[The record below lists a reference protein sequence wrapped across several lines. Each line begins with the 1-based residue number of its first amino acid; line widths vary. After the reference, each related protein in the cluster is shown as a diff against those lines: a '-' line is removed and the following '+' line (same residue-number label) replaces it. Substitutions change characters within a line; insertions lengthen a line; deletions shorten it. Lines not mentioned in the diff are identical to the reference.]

1 MPRKKM
7 IPTDQQR
14 ADVRR
19 LAARGLELKHICTR
33 LNINIKSVNTLRYH
47 FHPDITMGRI
57 AARIRAYSA
66 DYKEATSRRN
76 LPATIRWLKKHA
88 GWSKHMELE
97 PARNRGPA
105 VENIIWEL
113 AVYQPPRRPEDGGP
127 GGGGKEIKELDD
139 PWMPVDED

>member
-33 LNINIKSVNTLRYH
+33 LNINIKSVNTLCYH

-105 VENIIWEL
+105 VENIIWEV

-127 GGGGKEIKELDD
+127 G
-139 PWMPVDED
+139 